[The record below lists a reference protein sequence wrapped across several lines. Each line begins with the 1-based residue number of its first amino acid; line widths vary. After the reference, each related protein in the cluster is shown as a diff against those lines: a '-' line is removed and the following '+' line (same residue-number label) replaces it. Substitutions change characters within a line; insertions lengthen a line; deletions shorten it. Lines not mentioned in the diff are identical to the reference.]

1 MWGNI
6 VKSISGLMG
15 KLSPVVATLSTVLN
29 LLRSAIKMGLSTNE
43 LAGVLR
49 IRDGLRLL
57 ANVFRDMAQDI
68 DDVASEIDQAVSA
81 EGDGGTAI
89 TLDEGISIAEESK
102 DLAQYP
108 GRFKEATDMLM
119 SGAKELM

>member
-1 MWGNI
+1 MWGKI
-6 VKSISGLMG
+6 VDTISGLMG
-15 KLSPVVATLSTVLN
+15 KISPVVATLSTVLD
-29 LLRSAIKMGLSTNE
+29 LVRRAVRIGLSSNE

-57 ANVFRDMAQDI
+57 AQIFRDMAQDI
-68 DDVASEIDQAVSA
+68 DDVADEIDQAVSA
-81 EGDGGTAI
+81 DGDGGTSI
-89 TLDEGISIAEESK
+89 TLDEGIEIGDEAK

-108 GRFKEATDMLM
+108 GRFKEATDLML

>member
-6 VKSISGLMG
+6 VDSISGLMG

-29 LLRSAIKMGLSTNE
+29 LLRKAIRVGLSSSE

-89 TLDEGISIAEESK
+89 TFDEGLDIADEGK

-108 GRFKEATDMLM
+108 SRFKEATDMLM